1 MLDTEGSLDN
11 YQGRSWRWLFKHLK
25 VSVTTQL
32 NISTLNVKLKI
43 IIIRAP
49 VGSKNFSCYAKRLS
63 TGADDTGMEKVL

>member
-25 VSVTTQL
+25 VSITTQL

-43 IIIRAP
+43 IRAP
-49 VGSKNFSCYAKRLS
+49 VGSKNLSCYAKRLS
-63 TGADDTGMEKVL
+63 TGADDTGMEKVF

>member
-25 VSVTTQL
+25 VSITTQL

-43 IIIRAP
+43 IRAP
-49 VGSKNFSCYAKRLS
+49 VGSKNFSCYAKCLS

>member
-1 MLDTEGSLDN
+1 MLDTEGSLNN

-25 VSVTTQL
+25 VSITTQL

-43 IIIRAP
+43 IRAP
-49 VGSKNFSCYAKRLS
+49 VGSKNLSWYAKRLS